1 MTVIRLRPP
10 VGPLDAVISVPGS
23 KSVANRALVCAM
35 LSKEASLIAGIPSG
49 DDAQVVLNVIR
60 DSGRSISVSES
71 EVLIGETSSLRFPG
85 IVDAVLA
92 GTSSRFLT
100 AVAALFDSTTIIDGE
115 HALRARPMSD
125 LHEALEALGAE
136 VIHLG
141 EEGHLPVSISRGSL
155 SGGDV
160 HIAGN
165 VSSQFISALMLIGPM
180 LDEGLTVH
188 ITGPLISRS
197 YVEMTADVMRSF
209 GASVQLDD
217 STISVN
223 SGAYRGHNYVVEPDY
238 SSAAFPLVAVAVREG
253 RVVIQ
258 GLAAASLQGDAEIVP
273 ILKMMGMTCDVSGA
287 DVSVTRHSDQQVLP
301 LTMDMSNCSDLV
313 PAVAVACCMAT
324 GESVLSGIGFIR
336 NKESDR
342 LGDLAK
348 ELNRAG
354 AKVTVEEDGLRIV
367 GPCTWTS
374 VAFDSHHDHRMAM
387 ALSLLSLCSTG
398 MEVTNPEVVTKSWPT
413 FFADMAPI
421 LGDNETGN

>member
-1 MTVIRLRPP
+1 MTTISPRPP
-10 VGPLDAVISVPGS
+10 VGPIDAVISVPGS

-35 LSKEASLIAGIPSG
+35 LSNEASRISGIPSG

-60 DSGRSISVSES
+60 DSGRSISVSEN
-71 EVLIGETSSLRFPG
+71 EVLIGESSVLKFPG

-100 AVAALFDSTTIIDGE
+100 AVAALFDTTAIIDGE
-115 HALRARPMSD
+115 EALRARPMSD
-125 LHEALEALGAE
+125 LHDALEALGAQ
-136 VIHLG
+136 VLHLG

-155 SGGDV
+155 SGGDI

-180 LDEGLTVH
+180 LDEGLIVN

-217 STISVN
+217 ATISVS
-223 SGAYRGHNYVVEPDY
+223 SGSYHGRNYSIEPDY

-253 RVVIQ
+253 RVVIP

-273 ILKMMGMTCDVSGA
+273 ILQMMGMTCDVSGE
-287 DVSVTRHSDQQVLP
+287 DVIVTRQADQQVLP
-301 LTMDMSNCSDLV
+301 LFMDMSNCSDLV

-342 LGDLAK
+342 LGDLAN

-354 AKVTVEEDGLRIV
+354 AQVTVEEDGLRIL
-367 GPCTWTS
+367 GPCAWTP
-374 VAFDSHHDHRMAM
+374 VVFDSHHDHRMAM
-387 ALSLLSLCSTG
+387 ALSLLSLRVPG
-398 MEVTNPEVVTKSWPT
+398 MEVANPEVVTKSWPNY
-413 FFADMAPI
+413 FADMTPI
-421 LGDNETGN
+421 LGSNETGN

>member
-1 MTVIRLRPP
+1 MTTISPRPP
-10 VGPLDAVISVPGS
+10 VGPIDAVISVPGS

-35 LSKEASLIAGIPSG
+35 LSYEASRISGVPSG

-60 DSGRSISVSES
+60 DSGRSISVSEN
-71 EVLIGETSSLRFPG
+71 EVLIGESSLLKFPG

-115 HALRARPMSD
+115 DALRARPMSD
-125 LHEALEALGAE
+125 LHEALEALGAQ
-136 VIHLG
+136 VLHLG
-141 EEGHLPVSISRGSL
+141 EEGHLPVSITRGSL
-155 SGGDV
+155 SGGHI

-188 ITGPLISRS
+188 VTDPLISRS

-209 GASVQLDD
+209 GASVQLDEA
-217 STISVN
+217 TISVSN
-223 SGAYRGHNYVVEPDY
+223 GSYHGRNYSIEPDY

-253 RVVIQ
+253 RVAIP

-273 ILKMMGMTCDVSGA
+273 ILQQMGMTCDVSGE
-287 DVSVTRHSDQQVLP
+287 DVSISRQADQQVLP
-301 LTMDMSNCSDLV
+301 LIMDMSDCSDLV
-313 PAVAVACCMAT
+313 PAVAVACCMAA

-342 LGDLAK
+342 LGDLAN

-354 AKVTVEEDGLRIV
+354 AKVTVEADGLRIL
-367 GPCTWTS
+367 GPCAWAP
-374 VAFDSHHDHRMAM
+374 VVFDSHHDHRMAM
-387 ALSLLSLCSTG
+387 ALSLLALRTAG
-398 MEVTNPEVVTKSWPT
+398 VQVADPEVVTKSWPSY
-413 FFADMAPI
+413 FADMASI
-421 LGDNETGN
+421 LGDKEIGN

>member
-1 MTVIRLRPP
+1 MTTISLRPP
-10 VGPLDAVISVPGS
+10 VGPIDAVISVPGS

-35 LSKEASLIAGIPSG
+35 LSKEASRITGIPSG

-60 DSGRSISVSES
+60 DSGRSISVSEN
-71 EVLIGETSSLRFPG
+71 EVLIGESSLLKFPG

-115 HALRARPMSD
+115 DALRARPMSD

-136 VIHLG
+136 VLHLG

-180 LDEGLTVH
+180 MNEGLTVH
-188 ITGPLISRS
+188 VTGPLISRS

-209 GASVQLDD
+209 GASVQLDE
-217 STISVN
+217 STISVS
-223 SGAYRGHNYVVEPDY
+223 SGSYQGRNYSIEPDY

-253 RVVIQ
+253 RVVIP
-258 GLAAASLQGDAEIVP
+258 GLAAASLQGDAEILP
-273 ILKMMGMTCDVSGA
+273 ILRLMGMTCDVSGE
-287 DVSVTRHSDQQVLP
+287 DVSISRQADQQVLP
-301 LTMDMSNCSDLV
+301 LIMDMSDCSDLV
-313 PAVAVACCMAT
+313 PAVAVACCMAA

-342 LGDLAK
+342 LGDLAN

-354 AKVTVEEDGLRIV
+354 AKVTVEADGLRIL
-367 GPCTWTS
+367 GPCAWAP
-374 VAFDSHHDHRMAM
+374 VVFDSHHDHRMAM
-387 ALSLLSLCSTG
+387 ALSLLALRTAG
-398 MEVTNPEVVTKSWPT
+398 VQVADPEVVTKSWPSY
-413 FFADMAPI
+413 FADMASI
-421 LGDNETGN
+421 LGDKEIGN